1 MSSAAEESHS
11 ANLREIIYNTGV
23 PDVFDPSEDYF
34 EASKLTRDGLAW
46 ETPGIPP
53 LLQSSEL
60 QKMSQRASRRYT
72 SRPFA
77 SLGEPDS
84 LPRGLDETLRS
95 RRSCPEFGG
104 GKLTLNEIHQIL
116 HHSYGAY
123 SFDDGHQ
130 TRRNVP
136 SGGALYPLDLFLVS
150 RNVETL
156 GSNDL
161 YHFDPY
167 RKGLAHIRGDIDLDA
182 FGKALLLPEVAGGA
196 SAFVIISA
204 TFWRS
209 RFKYSQRALR
219 FCLMESGHIAQNL
232 ITVATSI
239 GAQSRVF
246 GGFIDSEINA
256 ILSDHNGVDDASLY
270 VVLLGAEK

>member
-11 ANLREIIYNTGV
+11 ANLRDIIYNTGV
-23 PDVFDPSEDYF
+23 PLISDPSEDYF

-53 LLQSSEL
+53 LLQSPEL
-60 QKMSQRASRRYT
+60 QKMSQRAARRYT
-72 SRPFA
+72 SRPFM
-77 SLGEPDS
+77 SLGEPER
-84 LPRGLDETLRS
+84 LPNGLDATLRS

-104 GKLTLNEIHQIL
+104 EQLSLNSIHQIL
-116 HHSYGAY
+116 DHSYGAY
-123 SFDDGHQ
+123 SFDGGHQ
-130 TRRNVP
+130 SRRNVP

-156 GSNDL
+156 GSNDV

-167 RKGLAHIRGDIDLDA
+167 RKGLAHIRSDVDFES
-182 FGKALLLPEVAGGA
+182 FGEALLLPEIAKNA
-196 SAFVIISA
+196 SAFVLISA

-219 FCLMESGHIAQNL
+219 FCLMESGHVAQNL

-239 GAQSRVF
+239 DVQSRVF
-246 GGFIDSEINA
+246 GGFIDSEVNS
-256 ILSDHNGVDDASLY
+256 ILPDHNGVDDATLY
-270 VVLLGAEK
+270 VVLLGSGK

>member
-1 MSSAAEESHS
+1 MSSAAEASHS
-11 ANLREIIYNTGV
+11 ANLREIVYNTGV
-23 PDVFDPSEDYF
+23 PEVFDPSEDYF
-34 EASKLTRDGLAW
+34 EASKLTKDGLAW

-53 LLQSSEL
+53 LLQSPEL

-72 SRPFA
+72 SRPFTT
-77 SLGEPDS
+77 LGEPDA
-84 LPRGLDETLRS
+84 LPNGLDTLLRS
-95 RRSCPEFGG
+95 RRSCPQFGG
-104 GKLTLNEIHQIL
+104 GELSLNSIHQIL

-123 SFDDGHQ
+123 PFDNGHQ

-136 SGGALYPLDLFLVS
+136 SGGALYPLDLYLVP
-150 RNVETL
+150 RKVESL
-156 GSNDL
+156 GSGEL
-161 YHFDPY
+161 HHFDPY
-167 RKGLAHIRGDIDLDA
+167 RQGLAHIHDGVDLDA
-182 FGKALLLPEVAGGA
+182 LGESLLLPEVAQDA

-219 FCLMESGHIAQNL
+219 FCLMESGHVAQNL

-239 GAQSRVF
+239 DVQSRVF
-246 GGFIDSEINA
+246 GGFMDNEVNA
-256 ILSDHNGVDDASLY
+256 VLPDHNGIDDATLY